1 MKREKVIAALF
12 AFFTLT
18 ACGRQDPIS
27 PLSAQ
32 AEPATLNKSGGLEI
46 FLDST
51 IALDEG
57 KGTITLPLFKGT
69 HNGDD
74 AWYVVTESS
83 DREDAE
89 RRGINW
95 SPKLINAIGTRAVQ
109 QVAISGGRIAF
120 KGTVNFAPVRTV
132 VPGPGGFPPVQ
143 ADPGSIGDE
152 FYTPLIT
159 VGDGIVLNAPQ
170 IANHTGVHDRVVNI
184 DFERGAVTLRL
195 TAGLYHGKGILYIS
209 TDATDPGVAA
219 LEEATSAPNM
229 NDAPGL
235 GLNDPSVSAR
245 SAIVPFVNGQ
255 TGAGHPERQGLQSA
269 LLGEGSPLNVT
280 EIHPRNRGSIPT
292 YSPLWDV
299 HLAVWTDAAIAAG
312 ERRRLDHHQD
322 IAEAVEEGWIVS
334 GGTGPMN
341 PVLGGLR
348 AAGII
353 VNCPIMALGN
363 SVS

>member
-1 MKREKVIAALF
+1 MKRKKATAALF
-12 AFFTLT
+12 AFFILT

-27 PLSAQ
+27 PSAQ

-46 FLDST
+46 FLDSA

-57 KGTITLPLFKGT
+57 QGTITLPLFKGS
-69 HNGDD
+69 HNGND

-83 DREDAE
+83 DPEDAE
-89 RRGINW
+89 RRGVNW
-95 SPKLINAIGTRAVQ
+95 SPKLVNAIGTRAVQ
-109 QVAISGGRIAF
+109 QVTLWGGAVAF

-132 VPGPGGFPPVQ
+132 VPGPGGFPPAQ

-159 VGDGIVLNAPQ
+159 AGDGIVLNAPQ

-184 DFERGAVTLRL
+184 DFERGTVTLHL
-195 TAGLYHGKGILYIS
+195 TPGLYHGKGILYIS

-219 LEEATSAPNM
+219 LEEATYAPNM
-229 NDAPGL
+229 NEAPGL
-235 GLNDPSVSAR
+235 GLNDPAVSTR

-255 TGAGHPERQGLQSA
+255 TGVGHPERQGLQSA

-280 EIHPRNRGSIPT
+280 EIHPRNRGSIPA

-312 ERRRLDHHQD
+312 ERIRLDHHQD
-322 IAEAVEEGWIVS
+322 IAEAVESGWIVS

-353 VNCPIMALGN
+353 VNCPVMALGN